1 MGYVFNKSGN
11 YMLLWGKVSRDAVC
25 HTTQK
30 GRQVAGFSMTY
41 DRRHNEDGQMKSQFM
56 EVSAWG
62 DEALYVG
69 HEDIGV
75 CKGDIVLVAG
85 KLVED
90 SFYKDG
96 EDRSVKKYK
105 IDADLIL
112 DMTSIFQLAQMVV
125 VDGAG
130 GSLPGEHADDD
141 DIPDVSKI
149 EDVYEGTPFDDDDL
163 PL

>member
-1 MGYVFNKSGN
+1 MGYIKQGN
-11 YMLLWGKVSRDAVC
+11 YMLLWGRVSRDAVC
-25 HTTQK
+25 RSTQK
-30 GRQVAGFSMTY
+30 GKQVAGFSMTY
-41 DRRHNEDGQMKSQFM
+41 DRRHNEDGQMKSLFM

-90 SFYKDG
+90 NFYKDG

-105 IDADLIL
+105 VDADLIL

-125 VDGAG
+125 VDGIGTPADET
-130 GSLPGEHADDD
+130 LDDD
-141 DIPDVSKI
+141 FDDAPDVSKI